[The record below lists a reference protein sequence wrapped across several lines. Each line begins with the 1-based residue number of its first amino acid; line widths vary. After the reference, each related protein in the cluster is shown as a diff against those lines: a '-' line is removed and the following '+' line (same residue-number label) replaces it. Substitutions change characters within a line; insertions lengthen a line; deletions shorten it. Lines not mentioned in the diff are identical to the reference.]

1 MYYVYVL
8 LSDVSRKIYV
18 GFTHDLR
25 KRFHNHNHSE
35 EESYT
40 KKFRPWKIVYYE
52 AYLSENDA
60 RNRERKLKYRG
71 RAKTL
76 LKQRLQESL

>member
-8 LSDVSRKIYV
+8 LSNAVGKIYV

-25 KRFHNHNHSE
+25 KRFHDHNNSK

-40 KKFRPWKIVYYE
+40 KKFRPWKLVYYE

-60 RNRERKLKYRG
+60 RNREQKLKYRG
-71 RAKTL
+71 RAKAL
-76 LKQRLQESL
+76 LKQRLQDSL